1 LQRYLQA
8 TERYLAEKL
17 LPFWTRRIVE
27 PKYGGFQA
35 NYDENGERTKVREKT
50 LLCQGRSI
58 FALSF
63 MLRQGHDWRGS
74 RRMIRQGIDFL
85 KRHFRDAAHDGYYW
99 IVDADGTPIDRNKVM
114 YGHSF
119 LVYGLAEH
127 ALATGDKAS
136 RQEACRLFD
145 LIASEASDVRHGGF
159 FEHFKEDF
167 RLAGGG
173 SAGGSL
179 KSLDVHMHLMEAFTT
194 LYELTRLPKHRR
206 ALEHVIELIFDRM
219 IDPKSGLGVA
229 MFTRDWRPVNNIQ
242 LDTVWGADRFDD
254 QGKPPD
260 VTSFGHNI
268 ELAWLYLH
276 SQDVLGVPRK
286 NSLDR
291 VLPLFEHTRRYGVD
305 REYGGLYV
313 EGRRRGDIVDT
324 DKEFWQQAEAL
335 VGFLDA
341 YLLTKDTQYLD
352 AFRRVYDFVFQNMVH
367 PELGEW
373 YCLCGREGGVKR
385 SWLGSHWKICYHTL
399 RSVTLVC
406 RKLRQV
412 VRTRRART

>member
-1 LQRYLQA
+1 MAVRQYLKN

-27 PKYGGFQA
+27 PKYGGFQT
-35 NYDENGERTKVREKT
+35 NYDENGEHTKVQEKT

-58 FALSF
+58 FTLSF
-63 MLRQGHDWRGS
+63 MLRQGYDWKGS

-85 KRHFRDAAHDGYYW
+85 RKHFHAPVHDGYWW

-119 LVYGLAEH
+119 LIYALSEH

-136 RQEACRLFD
+136 AAEACRIFD
-145 LIASEASDVRHGGF
+145 LAVSQAFDVRHGGF

-167 RLAGGG
+167 RLTGGG
-173 SAGGSL
+173 SAGGDR
-179 KSLDVHMHLMEAFTT
+179 KSLDVHMHLTEAFTT

-206 ALEHVIELIFDRM
+206 ALEHVSELIFDRM
-219 IDPKSGLGVA
+219 IDPQTGVGIA
-229 MFTRDWRPVNNIQ
+229 MFTRDLAPVNNIQ
-242 LDTVWGADRFDD
+242 LDTVWGADRFDEK
-254 QGKPPD
+254 GKPPD
-260 VTSFGHNI
+260 VTSFGHNV
-268 ELAWLYLH
+268 ELGWLYLQ

-286 NSLDR
+286 KSVGR
-291 VLPLFEHTRRYGVD
+291 VLPLFEHARRYGVD
-305 REYGGLYV
+305 PQYGGLYV
-313 EGRRRGDIVDT
+313 EGRRGGQIVDH

-341 YLLTKDTQYLD
+341 YLLTKDKRFLK
-352 AFRRVYDFVFQNMVH
+352 AFKGVYDFVFTHMVH
-367 PELGEW
+367 PKLGEW
-373 YCLCGREGGVKR
+373 YCLCDRRGAVKR
-385 SWLGSHWKICYHTL
+385 SWLGSNWKICYHTL
-399 RSVTLVC
+399 RSITLTC

-412 VRTRRART
+412 VRAR

>member
-1 LQRYLQA
+1 MQHYLQK

-17 LPFWTRRIVE
+17 LPFWTRRIAE

-35 NYDENGERTKVREKT
+35 NYDENGKRTKVREKT

-63 MLRQGHDWRGS
+63 MLRQGYDWRGA

-85 KRHFRDAAHDGYYW
+85 KRHFRDTAHDGYYW
-99 IVDADGTPIDRNKVM
+99 IVDADGTPTNRNKVM

-145 LIASEASDVRHGGF
+145 LVVSEASDARHGGF
-159 FEHFKEDF
+159 FEHFQEDF

-206 ALEHVIELIFDRM
+206 ALEHVIELIFERM
-219 IDPKSGLGVA
+219 IDPKSCLGVA

-305 REYGGLYV
+305 RQYGGLYV
-313 EGRRRGDIVDT
+313 EGRRSGAIVDP

-341 YLLTKDTQYLD
+341 YLLTKDTRYLD
-352 AFRRVYDFVFQNMVH
+352 AFRKVYDFVFEKMVH

-399 RSVTLVC
+399 RSVTLVAK
-406 RKLRQV
+406 KLRQV
-412 VRTRRART
+412 VRANS